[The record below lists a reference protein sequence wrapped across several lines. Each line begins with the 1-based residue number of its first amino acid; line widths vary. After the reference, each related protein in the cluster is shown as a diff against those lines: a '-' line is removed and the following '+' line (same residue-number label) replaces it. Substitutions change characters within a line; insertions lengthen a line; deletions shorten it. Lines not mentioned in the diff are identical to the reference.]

1 VHRDN
6 GAGRATTTRRN
17 RFETSCLFENAS
29 FGDVAEAISI
39 DPLGGMTFG

>member
-1 VHRDN
+1 V
-6 GAGRATTTRRN
+6 RATTTPRD

-39 DPLGGMTFG
+39 ERLGGMTFG